1 MQNFI
6 QFYTFSFLSIEGH
19 AIIFITEKI
28 DSIDQMSNIILFN
41 NLANNVFRWYT
52 GIGLCVLQYR
62 IIDGN

>member
-41 NLANNVFRWYT
+41 NSANNV
-52 GIGLCVLQYR
+52 L
-62 IIDGN
+62 